1 MKRMLTALSIA
12 ALGTLSA
19 GSSFAYQ
26 TYLGEDLNGN
36 PSLIL
41 PLLSNSTNAQLAFFG
56 RGGPQVENFENQT
69 VGQGSP
75 LTLAFGSGN
84 TAVNATLRGTGAVQS
99 VVTPTDGRY
108 SVPGGSR
115 FWAATAT
122 SSGGTFNIAFSAD
135 VEAFGFFGI
144 DIGDFGGA
152 LSMELLDAAG
162 NMMGTGFPVN
172 TGTGIGRDGSVLY
185 FGIRAQSAS
194 EWFRGIRFR
203 LSNTGAQDDAFAFD
217 SFTVVGAPRTIPPG
231 QIPEPGTLALIGL
244 ALLASSLVRRRT

>member
-12 ALGTLSA
+12 ALGTLCA

-26 TYLGEDLNGN
+26 TFLGEDPNGN
-36 PSLIL
+36 PTSI
-41 PLLSNSTNAQLAFFG
+41 PLFPNSTNAQLAFFG
-56 RGGPQVENFENQT
+56 LGTPQVENFENQT
-69 VGQGSP
+69 VGQGPP

-84 TAVNATLRGTGAVQS
+84 TAVNATLSGVNGAVQS
-99 VVTPTDGRY
+99 VVTPIEGRY
-108 SVPGGSR
+108 SVPGGNQ

-122 SSGGTFNIAFSAD
+122 SSGDTFNIAFSAN

-144 DIGDFGGA
+144 DIGDFGGT
-152 LSMELLDAAG
+152 LSMELLNAAG

-172 TGTGIGRDGSVLY
+172 TGTGSSRDGSVLY
-185 FGIRAQSAS
+185 FGIRADNPG

-203 LSNTGAQDDAFAFD
+203 LTNTTTQLDAFAFD
-217 SFTVVGAPRTIPPG
+217 SFTVVGALRTTPPG

-244 ALLASSLVRRRT
+244 ALLASSLVRRRA